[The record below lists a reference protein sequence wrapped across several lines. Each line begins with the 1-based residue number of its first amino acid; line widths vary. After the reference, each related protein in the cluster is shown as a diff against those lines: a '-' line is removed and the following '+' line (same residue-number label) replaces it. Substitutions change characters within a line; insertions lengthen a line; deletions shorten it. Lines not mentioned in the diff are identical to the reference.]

1 MKYVA
6 IDIETDD
13 LDFTK
18 GNVKLISGYSE
29 GNYSCVYEDFSKI
42 KDILEDKN
50 IIKIFHNASFDVSW
64 LTYNGIKVTNYV
76 DTMIMAQILNY
87 EEASLKYL
95 CKKLLNVD
103 LDKNLQSS
111 DNWKDEVLTESHK
124 QYCLNDSKYTYELF
138 YILYAEIVSKGLL
151 EVFNREMEVLPAMV
165 NLKINGIM
173 LDLKG
178 WKEEVKVLEG
188 KANEIEKEFKTLIG
202 DESVNLNSPKQ
213 IIQAFQNKNI
223 PIKSTADEVL
233 AQFEDI
239 YDEIKLLRKYRKL
252 QKNIATFGY
261 KITEYS
267 DENNI
272 IRPNWRQ
279 IGAIS
284 GRMSCSRPALQGVP
298 RIMKPYFKARE
309 GFTFVVADFSQV
321 ELRILA
327 EVSRDKTMIDV
338 FSNDMDLHSITA
350 SKVFNK
356 SVENITDIERQIGKS
371 LNFGIV
377 YGITENGIQNQIRKN
392 TGEEISIQEAMK
404 YRLNFFKAYK
414 NIYILQN
421 ILLKSKEIRS
431 LGGRVWGNNL
441 KSNQKLNYCIQG
453 TGADVLKE
461 SLIEFMKVKSENYK
475 LCAVVHDEI
484 VIEVPKEESNK
495 ASKLLLESME
505 KGMGKF
511 IKSVPCKVDIKISEK
526 WVK

>member
-6 IDIETDD
+6 IDIETND

-18 GNVKLISGYSE
+18 GNIKLISGYSE
-29 GNYSCVYEDFSKI
+29 DNYSCVFEDISKV
-42 KDILEDKN
+42 KDVLEDN
-50 IIKIFHNASFDVSW
+50 SIIKIFHNASFDVSW
-64 LTYNGIKVTNYV
+64 LLYNDIKVTNYV

-95 CKKLLNVD
+95 CKNLLNVD
-103 LDKNLQSS
+103 LDKTLQSS
-111 DNWKDEVLTESHK
+111 DNWQDEILSESHK

-138 YILYAEIVSKGLL
+138 HILYTEIVSKGLI
-151 EVFNREMEVLPAMV
+151 EVFNREMGILPAMID
-165 NLKINGIM
+165 LKINGIM

-178 WKEEVKVLEG
+178 WSEEVKTLEN
-188 KANEIEKEFKTLIG
+188 KANKIGKEFKVLIG
-202 DESVNLNSPKQ
+202 DDSVNLNSPKQ
-213 IIQAFQNKNI
+213 IIQAFQKNNI

-233 AQFEDI
+233 AQFEDN

-252 QKNIATFGY
+252 QKNIATFGN

-267 DENNI
+267 DKHNV
-272 IRPNWRQ
+272 IRPSWKQ

-284 GRMSCSRPALQGVP
+284 GRMSCSKPALQGVP

-327 EVSRDKTMIDV
+327 EVSRDKTMIDA
-338 FSNDMDLHSITA
+338 FNNDMDLHSITA

-356 SVENITDIERQIGKS
+356 PVENVTDIERKIGKS

-404 YRLNFFKAYK
+404 YRINFFQAYK
-414 NIYILQN
+414 NIYTLQN

-461 SLIEFMKVKSENYK
+461 SLIEFMKIRSENYK

-484 VIEVPKEESNK
+484 VIEVPEKEGIH
-495 ASKLLLESME
+495 ASKLLLASME

-511 IKSVPCKVDIKISEK
+511 IKSVPCKVDINISK
-526 WVK
+526 NWLK